1 MAGNLD
7 VLLRPARRE
16 ECRTIAE
23 FYRVSSDGVAEYVWS
38 KRAAP
43 GEAPIDVGT
52 RRYARDDSPFGYR
65 NALLAEV
72 EGVVAGML
80 VAFPIEPSTGS
91 EDDPVLAPYARLEEP
106 NSYYLCSMAVRPE
119 YRGRGLGSRFLAHA
133 DDEAR
138 RRAFSKLSLCVF
150 EANHGATRL
159 YARHGYVETR
169 REPVVPHPLI
179 RHTGAALLMVKT
191 LGPGH

>member
-1 MAGNLD
+1 MAKAPD
-7 VLLRPARRE
+7 FLLRPARRD
-16 ECRTIAE
+16 ECRLIAE

-43 GEAPIDVGT
+43 GEDPIDVGA
-52 RRYARDDSPFGYR
+52 RRYERDDSPFGYR
-65 NALLAEV
+65 NALLADV
-72 EGVVAGML
+72 GGIVAGML
-80 VAFPIEPSTGS
+80 VAFPMEASTVG

-119 YRGRGLGSRFLAHA
+119 YRGRGLGSQLLTHA
-133 DDEAR
+133 EGEAR
-138 RRAFSKLSLCVF
+138 RRSLSKLSLCVF

-159 YARHGYVETR
+159 YARHGYVEVR

-179 RHTGAALLMVKT
+179 HPTGAALLMVKT
-191 LGPGH
+191 LASAN